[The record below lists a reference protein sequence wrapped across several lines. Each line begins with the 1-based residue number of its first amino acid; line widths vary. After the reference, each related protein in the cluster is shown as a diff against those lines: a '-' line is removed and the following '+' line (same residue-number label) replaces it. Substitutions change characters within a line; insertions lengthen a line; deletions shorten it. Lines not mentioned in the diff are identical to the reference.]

1 MEHEKQ
7 DALLIAEQLRA
18 LGFGGICN
26 QAATLLRDLHAENE
40 TMRETLQGIA
50 QADWRE
56 WEELARPIEFVRW
69 AQARANHVLQSNEKA
84 KPTAEG
90 GSA

>member
-1 MEHEKQ
+1 MENEKQ

-40 TMRETLQGIA
+40 TMREMMRETLQGIA

-69 AQARANHVLQSNEKA
+69 AQARANHVLQSNA
-84 KPTAEG
+84 GNQRGA
-90 GSA
+90 